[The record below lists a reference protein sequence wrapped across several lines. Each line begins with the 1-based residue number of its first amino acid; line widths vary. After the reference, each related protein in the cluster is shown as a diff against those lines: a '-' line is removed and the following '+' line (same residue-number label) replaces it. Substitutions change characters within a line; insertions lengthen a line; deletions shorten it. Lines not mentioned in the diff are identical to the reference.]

1 MSRAE
6 KVGAPFGQR
15 RPAEMPPQHRPPG
28 MPRGGQLAVVGALT
42 LTLIALVS
50 MFAGEAH
57 KTLIT
62 ENQRLKAALSI
73 ERQMHN
79 QDLLRPSPVFAKG
92 GPAGGRN
99 PAASAE
105 DELGGPAGGLRDSSA
120 AGDSERLAPGDLTHS
135 ETILKAARAI
145 RPHDAVSPAVAG
157 IRGSKLEH
165 VGVNFSLFGGNGGV
179 PPPPPLVLPGAPPR
193 KRTRVFIACITAQ
206 TDRAVRQRSRVRETW
221 LGQVKAQFNSDE
233 VDAMFFVGIA
243 VPEKKDPNRPKIS
256 DQVLQEMKDHNDI
269 VVVDA
274 PDTYAGLINK
284 VRTVLQ
290 WIDNDRDIEYAAK
303 FDDDCYVNVQLLLN
317 ELRAI
322 PPVRTYFGN
331 MMAGG
336 KVLRT
341 TRNAEPNLPRSMDW
355 YPPYASGAGYALS
368 SDLVKLVAYPAV
380 KLVDM
385 VNEDA
390 HLGIVLLPF
399 DVHRVATKK
408 IHSHGIGA
416 CIPTDQMIAVHYV
429 KDKTPYDCFVDIHK
443 NVTEGLPICKS
454 RYCGPAIC
462 DDEHPKGKKACK
474 VDNPKWEL
482 IANGATCEHNPDGIE
497 RFAVGKHMVD
507 VKCCRARCEELCECT
522 AFDFY
527 VATMWCNLYKT
538 PCKSVGRH
546 SPGGSAWKMVSGR
559 L

>member
-1 MSRAE
+1 
-6 KVGAPFGQR
+6 
-15 RPAEMPPQHRPPG
+15 MPPPVKVAPQTAK
-28 MPRGGQLAVVGALT
+28 MFQLAIIGTLSVTLVV
-42 LTLIALVS
+42 LVHI
-50 MFAGEAH
+50 FAGEGH
-57 KTLIT
+57 RTLVT
-62 ENQRLKAALSI
+62 ENYRLKAALDI

-79 QDLLRPSPVFAKG
+79 QDLLRPTGPAKG

-99 PAASAE
+99 TATAVDSLEAVVEDGTDGRRRSSSMEGAAFAFGTDGAHAE
-105 DELGGPAGGLRDSSA
+105 HHAAVVAAAEALRSH
-120 AGDSERLAPGDLTHS
+120 E
-135 ETILKAARAI
+135 K
-145 RPHDAVSPAVAG
+145 VSPAVAG
-157 IRGSKLEH
+157 IRGGKLEH
-165 VGVNFSLFGGNGGV
+165 VGVNFSLFGGNAGI
-179 PPPPPLVLPGAPPR
+179 PPPPPLPLPGGVPR

-206 TDRAVRQRSRVRETW
+206 TDRAVRQRERVRETW
-221 LGQVKAQFNSDE
+221 LGQIKTQFNSYE

-243 VPEKKDPNRPKIS
+243 VPDKGDIKKGRAIPKIAP
-256 DQVLQEMKDHNDI
+256 QVLAEMEEHNDI

-290 WIDNDRDIEYAAK
+290 WIDNDREIEYAAK
-303 FDDDCYVNVQLLLN
+303 FDDDCYVNVQQLLN
-317 ELRAI
+317 ELRPL
-322 PPVRTYFGN
+322 PPVRTYYGN

-368 SDLVKLVAYPAV
+368 ADLVKAVAYPAV
-380 KLVDM
+380 QLVDM

-399 DVHRVATKK
+399 NVNRVSTKK
-408 IHSHGIGA
+408 IHAHGIGD
-416 CIPTDQMIAVHYV
+416 CVPLNMMVAVHYV
-429 KDKTPYDCFVDIHK
+429 KDKTPYDCFKDIHA
-443 NVTEGLPICKS
+443 NVTKGLPICKS
-454 RYCGPAIC
+454 RYCGPATC

-482 IANGATCEHNPDGIE
+482 IADGQTCEHNPDGIE

-507 VKCCRARCEELCECT
+507 VKCCRQRCEELCECT
-522 AFDFY
+522 AFDYY
-527 VATMWCNLYKT
+527 VATMWCNLYKE
-538 PCKSVGRH
+538 PCKRAGRR